1 MKKKIVL
8 ALITAT
14 MVGASLTG
22 CGGKTTPDN
31 VTETTQNVED
41 VSNVDESAE
50 ETVEAVEAVEEST
63 DENTTD
69 SVESTS
75 EETEINEESSDSTQD
90 TEEID
95 ESTILDS
102 EIPDD
107 PEEVVAIIKSIKDYD
122 IRCEYALKANDK
134 FDGNDEA
141 SLKWADLIYPY
152 WQPILDKTEIVE

>member
-1 MKKKIVL
+1 M
-8 ALITAT
+8 
-14 MVGASLTG
+14 
-22 CGGKTTPDN
+22 
-31 VTETTQNVED
+31 
-41 VSNVDESAE
+41 
-50 ETVEAVEAVEEST
+50 ETVKEST

-152 WQPILDKTEIVE
+152 WENILEKTDIEE